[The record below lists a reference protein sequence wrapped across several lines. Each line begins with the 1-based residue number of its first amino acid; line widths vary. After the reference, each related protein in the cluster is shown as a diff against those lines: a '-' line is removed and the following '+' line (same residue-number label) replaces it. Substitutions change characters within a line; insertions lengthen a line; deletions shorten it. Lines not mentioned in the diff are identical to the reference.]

1 MVAVHARHQTG
12 YVAALLRDMP
22 PGLHYRAAMTVEDDP
37 RPRLAELIRTTRED
51 LRWTQDELADRAGV
65 SRPTVQRYE
74 NGKTKTP
81 ESAVLA
87 RIFKALGLDRREL
100 AAILGILSR
109 DELALPPQPARILS
123 ARTRDLLELLEDP
136 DLPDEEKDAYAEMLR
151 ARLRGR
157 RQRVTNP
164 RETTRRDTQGIG

>member
-1 MVAVHARHQTG
+1 MVVRAGDHARHVSRLIPTRRVG
-12 YVAALLRDMP
+12 NENV
-22 PGLHYRAAMTVEDDP
+22 DP
-37 RPRLAELIRTTRED
+37 VPVDQRELERLASLIKAGRQALGYTQPD
-51 LRWTQDELADRAGV
+51 LVAKTGV
-65 SRPTVQRYE
+65 SLATLKRYE
-74 NGKTKTP
+74 NAKSDKP
-81 ESAVLA
+81 DREHLIAIFQVL
-87 RIFKALGLDRREL
+87 RLDRREL

-157 RQRVTNP
+157 RQQGTGNSD
-164 RETTRRDTQGIG
+164 TTRRSTRSTG

>member
-1 MVAVHARHQTG
+1 MAGEAGGRARHLGQRLVRGAT
-12 YVAALLRDMP
+12 
-22 PGLHYRAAMTVEDDP
+22 PGTYGCGVPVSPDDLHRLATLIKDGRAANGW
-37 RPRLAELIRTTRED
+37 RQED
-51 LRWTQDELADRAGV
+51 LADATGIGLR
-65 SRPTVQRYE
+65 TLKRYE
-74 NGKTKTP
+74 NAQSDKPDREHLIT
-81 ESAVLA
+81 
-87 RIFKALGLDRREL
+87 IFRALHLDRREL

-157 RQRVTNP
+157 RQRGSGNNDTA
-164 RETTRRDTQGIG
+164 RRGARGIG